1 MVVRQY
7 EIEYKEEGTDAWI
20 TELSTRSSQR
30 EWTKNGLA
38 DDTTFLYRIRAAN
51 RICKSEWS
59 EISSFTTGEVPLAP
73 PAPRVQTI
81 DSNLGQDPQVRISWQ
96 LASEST
102 QIVTSYTVLI
112 GNIDF
117 FFIEN
122 REICDGNDP

>member
-1 MVVRQY
+1 
-7 EIEYKEEGTDAWI
+7 
-20 TELSTRSSQR
+20 
-30 EWTKNGLA
+30 
-38 DDTTFLYRIRAAN
+38 
-51 RICKSEWS
+51 
-59 EISSFTTGEVPLAP
+59 VPLAP

-117 FFIEN
+117 FFVEN